1 MTLHQNVQST
11 ITNKQKSNNGD
22 KKQVVSKLLVIHIA
36 QKQRA
41 SKHLNKQSNRTAKVN
56 FIFQR
61 NFKNV
66 LFCCLFLT
74 AAIFTHL
81 LFRIYSVYVCT
92 CFRGWECIH
101 FRRSHIMKLGQL
113 FLCWLKWYLVN
124 WFILVKRMLGS
135 NQLNLMFTVSV
146 FKVIFQARSQEFLR
160 AGEVS
165 AN

>member
-11 ITNKQKSNNGD
+11 ITKKQKINNGD

-41 SKHLNKQSNRTAKVN
+41 SKHVNKQSNRTAEVN

-81 LFRIYSVYVCT
+81 LFRIYSVCMCV
-92 CFRGWECIH
+92 RA
-101 FRRSHIMKLGQL
+101 LG
-113 FLCWLKWYLVN
+113 
-124 WFILVKRMLGS
+124 GG
-135 NQLNLMFTVSV
+135 SV
-146 FKVIFQARSQEFLR
+146 FIS
-160 AGEVS
+160 GEAISCSWDNYFYVG
-165 AN
+165 